1 MKMTAK
7 IVPYSSVVGSSVTV
21 HADNNFTVCQLS
33 LLNVIPPQFEF
44 TPAKHREAS
53 ERIAK
58 WVADALN
65 AAPPFEPLPLARQ
78 TPQGGQRMIDEKG
91 PEAAHTAASRYL
103 CNGLYVLPKANIE
116 SIITAYLS
124 ASAEPVATN
133 PDVMFGRETVTRLA
147 KQLGV
152 EDSPTTVFKAA
163 LAMARET
170 RDGALVLPPLDPE
183 DPDV

>member
-21 HADNNFTVCQLS
+21 HAGNNFTVCQLS

-65 AAPPFEPLPLARQ
+65 AAPPFEPVAL
-78 TPQGGQRMIDEKG
+78 TG
-91 PEAAHTAASRYL
+91 ASDA
-103 CNGLYVLPKANIE
+103 G
-116 SIITAYLS
+116 
-124 ASAEPVATN
+124 
-133 PDVMFGRETVTRLA
+133 
-147 KQLGV
+147 
-152 EDSPTTVFKAA
+152 
-163 LAMARET
+163 
-170 RDGALVLPPLDPE
+170 
-183 DPDV
+183 

>member
-21 HADNNFTVCQLS
+21 HADNNFTVCQLA

-65 AAPPFEPLPLARQ
+65 AAPPFEPLPMARQ
-78 TPQGGQRMIDEKG
+78 ALK
-91 PEAAHTAASRYL
+91 AA
-103 CNGLYVLPKANIE
+103 
-116 SIITAYLS
+116 
-124 ASAEPVATN
+124 
-133 PDVMFGRETVTRLA
+133 PDV
-147 KQLGV
+147 
-152 EDSPTTVFKAA
+152 
-163 LAMARET
+163 
-170 RDGALVLPPLDPE
+170 
-183 DPDV
+183 